1 MRVGVIGGGIGGLCT
16 AVALAKFGIDVH
28 VFEQAQE
35 LREVGAGV
43 GVGPNAVKVLR
54 ALGIEDELSQ
64 RAFQAERFEGRDWT
78 TGQVLFQTPMKGV
91 SHTRYGAGHYQIHRP
106 DLLDILSGGFG
117 SDRVSLNAK
126 CVSVSSSESS
136 AYAVFDDGREQAF
149 DLLVGADGL
158 HSAVRTKLHGAGA
171 PRFTGYMCWRALIP
185 SAALPPG
192 HVPPQMT
199 IWKGPDGHVVTYLLR
214 GGTVVNVV
222 AFHTVAELIEESW
235 TNESSS
241 AELVAAYIGVHPDLR
256 LVLERA
262 EQCFKWGLY
271 DRDPLPHWGADRLT
285 LLGDAA
291 HPMLPFLGQGAAC
304 AIEDGYVLARE
315 LASSP
320 DDFAAA
326 LQRYEALR
334 IPRTSRIQ
342 LAARQQ
348 ERFAHQAT
356 RSASVNSDWLYEFD
370 VVQVSNSA

>member
-1 MRVGVIGGGIGGLCT
+1 MRHRCRGLC
-16 AVALAKFGIDVH
+16 ARFGFDVQ

-54 ALGIEDELSQ
+54 ALGLEDELSR

-78 TGQVLFQTPMKGV
+78 TGKVLFQTPMKGV
-91 SHTRYGAGHYQIHRP
+91 SQTRYGAGHYQIHRP
-106 DLLDILSGGFG
+106 DLLDILSGAFG
-117 SDRVSLNAK
+117 SEAGVSLNAK
-126 CVSVSSSESS
+126 CVSVRSSESS
-136 AYAVFDDGREQAF
+136 AYAVFADGREQSF

-158 HSAVRTKLHGAGA
+158 HSAVRSELHGTGA
-171 PRFTGYMCWRALIP
+171 PRFTGHMCWRALIP
-185 SAALPPG
+185 SVALPPD

-199 IWKGPDGHVVTYLLR
+199 IWKGPDGHVVIYLLR

-222 AFHTVAELIEESW
+222 AFHTVAEVVEESW
-235 TNESSS
+235 TNESSN
-241 AELVAAYIGVHPDLR
+241 AELVAAFIGVHPDLR

-271 DRDPLPHWGADRLT
+271 DRDPLPRWGAGRLT

-315 LASSP
+315 LARSP
-320 DDFAAA
+320 DDLAAA
-326 LQRYEALR
+326 LQRYGAQR

-348 ERFAHQAT
+348 ERFAHQAART
-356 RSASVNSDWLYEFD
+356 ANVNSDWLYEFD
-370 VVQVSNSA
+370 AVKLSKSA